1 MSLVRNGVILEQVGS
16 GVRVTFPS
24 GEKRMVLCAT
34 LSGCGEDQDKIITEA
49 ERPVDYQHTTLIGG
63 ICR

>member
-24 GEKRMVLCAT
+24 GEKRMVLCAV
-34 LSGCGEDQDKIITEA
+34 LSGCGEEQDKIITEA
-49 ERPVDYQHTTLIGG
+49 KRPVEYRGSTPGSIA
-63 ICR
+63 R

>member
-24 GEKRMVLCAT
+24 GEKRMVLCASLT
-34 LSGCGEDQDKIITEA
+34 GCGEDQDKIITEA
-49 ERPVDYQHTTLIGG
+49 KRPVEYRDYTPGSIA
-63 ICR
+63 R

>member
-1 MSLVRNGVILEQVGS
+1 MSLVRHGVILEQVGS

-34 LSGCGEDQDKIITEA
+34 LTGCGEEQDKIIIEA
-49 ERPVDYQHTTLIGG
+49 KKPRDYRPAPFGG
-63 ICR
+63 IAR